1 MDGHLRVI
9 HLGTHDETA
18 LTHRG
23 QHTGLTD
30 LPLTP
35 QGEGNAPGLRT
46 RFADLTFA
54 QVFTSRL
61 HRLRPRTRIRPKR
74 RSCLRAAYEGLRSE
88 DIRFKRSDWR
98 LFRDGLPGR
107 RIASPGK
114 SSGRLCAA
122 RCARCRKRRAALFE
136 RTLHAPVGRPLDG
149 SATISTQHV
158 ISVEHSE
165 VESGRIWRP
174 HERVELEIH
183 QQSFSKRKNTYGH
196 KKCDGTS
203 EEDGISEYFDAS

>member
-18 LTHRG
+18 WTHRG

-35 QGEGNAPGLRT
+35 QGEGNARGLRT

-61 HRLRPRTRIRPKR
+61 HRLRPRPRIQPKR
-74 RSCLRAAYEGLRSE
+74 RSCVRTAYAGLRSE

-98 LFRDGLPGR
+98 IFRDGCPGGE
-107 RIASPGK
+107 SPAQVKARGAIVCCSVCEMSK
-114 SSGRLCAA
+114 SDVLLFSSGHFMRLLAA
-122 RCARCRKRRAALFE
+122 RWMAVQPSVPSMSFLLSTARLRAAGYGVH
-136 RTLHAPVGRPLDG
+136 T
-149 SATISTQHV
+149 
-158 ISVEHSE
+158 
-165 VESGRIWRP
+165 SG
-174 HERVELEIH
+174 
-183 QQSFSKRKNTYGH
+183 
-196 KKCDGTS
+196 
-203 EEDGISEYFDAS
+203 